1 MEYNVIPQI
10 TYTDIT
16 LTDTTPVKASV
27 INEARTN
34 IQNTLTY
41 LDMHQGSQRVDTH
54 GLVSRTQNGFA
65 PSSIYSMIDSLV
77 DQLDELEELV
87 SHDPFPP
94 GVIAVWNGEYEDIPK
109 DWVACQGA
117 QQSPDMRNRFP
128 VGVSEDR
135 PYKSIG
141 GSMSID
147 VNLAN
152 MLKTHSHT
160 FQNAM
165 TPYSVVGPYEWFTKY
180 GKITTAHKLSCYDW
194 DNYPCVLKET
204 VGAAG
209 SAASAGTKTA
219 KFMPAHITKW
229 YIMRLENNVDVTKLK
244 NCNITVNQPDNG
256 TIKTNYVG
264 KVKAGTT
271 LIITVV
277 PKNEN
282 YIVEKVYVN
291 NVEVPNNSVR
301 YVNEDIVISAKISH
315 VYTEKSW
322 TTAGTY
328 EFTIPSGVSRIRIA
342 VAGGGGGMGMTLVT
356 HENQQGSATGG
367 TGGTSSFGNL
377 IQATGGT
384 GGYGCVSKH
393 GWTSPSAHGSGNCS
407 CVVRVS
413 TGGTPNGLPG
423 TAANSGYSGTSC
435 SGGSGYNLRFSLSRS
450 ASGYGSGGYGS
461 YSHQGDQFVNCSGG
475 ASGGYNTGYFDV
487 EEGKTY
493 TITVGAAGNNVVNR
507 VWCAPSYT
515 AIEPKAGYVLI
526 AYGGDI

>member
-16 LTDTTPVKASV
+16 LTDNTPVKASV

-54 GLVSRTQNGFA
+54 GLVSRTQDGFA
-65 PSSIYSMIDSLV
+65 PSSIYGMIDSLI

-94 GVIAVWNGEYEDIPK
+94 GAIAIWNGEYEDIPK

-128 VGVSEDR
+128 VGVSKDR
-135 PYKSIG
+135 PYRSIG

-165 TPYSVVGPYEWFTKY
+165 TPFATVGPFNWFTKY
-180 GKITTAHKLSCYDW
+180 GKITTAHHLGCYDW

-204 VGAAG
+204 VGATGG
-209 SAASAGTKTA
+209 SASTGTKTA

-244 NCNITVNQPDNG
+244 NCNITINQPANG

-301 YVNEDIVISAKISH
+301 YVNEDIVISAKVTYI
-315 VYTEKSW
+315 YAEKFWS
-322 TTAGTY
+322 TPGTY
-328 EFTIPSGVSRIRIA
+328 EFTVPQDITRLRVAA
-342 VAGGGGGMGMTLVT
+342 VGGGGGCSITCEDDNDNHNYKATPGTASSFGGTLIT
-356 HENQQGSATGG
+356 ATGG
-367 TGGTSSFGNL
+367 DAGTAIIGSR
-377 IQATGGT
+377 GT
-384 GGYGCVSKH
+384 
-393 GWTSPSAHGSGNCS
+393 TAHGTAGAGGMPSGNAGTVCNVNYYAGQGTVFTS
-407 CVVRVS
+407 V
-413 TGGTPNGLPG
+413 GGDGFARSFTKKSGSYGEGGAAKTNINGADDALSN
-423 TAANSGYSGTSC
+423 AAGGSGGFNSGY
-435 SGGSGYNLRFSLSRS
+435 
-450 ASGYGSGGYGS
+450 
-461 YSHQGDQFVNCSGG
+461 VNV
-475 ASGGYNTGYFDV
+475 TP
-487 EEGKTY
+487 GKTY
-493 TITVGAAGNNVVNR
+493 TVVVGSAGANR
-507 VWCAPSYT
+507 VAYWEGNSYEFY
-515 AIEPKAGYVLI
+515 APKAGYVLI